1 MERAQM
7 SSIVFEGPSS
17 LLPEGFEVQF
27 EHLIYNAFETDL
39 WPDDFRADPSQ
50 AAHHGGLR
58 LRRL

>member
-1 MERAQM
+1 M